1 MDSFG
6 DGWVDGAALRI
17 YNVND
22 PASYVDIS
30 NPDNA
35 LVETTVCLN
44 PSLVLNAEIVCSE
57 CNFQEPWE
65 MFFFIAERHGR
76 NRKSLLGTYN
86 TVVALRDGDIKV
98 RRNAISYK
106 DKLWTC
112 EEACERRHLG
122 PRDVDR
128 VYDMTGKGAKQ
139 RFVYVYYMDKSYA
152 HYVCF

>member
-6 DGWVDGAALRI
+6 DGWGDGAALRI

-22 PASYVDIS
+22 PASHVDIT
-30 NPDNA
+30 NPDKA

-44 PSLVLNAEIVCSE
+44 PSLVLNAEVVCSE

-65 MFFFIAERHGR
+65 MFFFMAERHGWIR
-76 NRKSLLGTYN
+76 ESLLGDYN
-86 TVVALRDGDIKV
+86 TVVSLRDRDIKV
-98 RRNAISYK
+98 RRNAISDK

-112 EEACERRHLG
+112 EGACERRHLG

-128 VYDMTGKGAKQ
+128 VYDMTGKGVNQ
-139 RFVYVYYMDKSYA
+139 RYIYVYCMD
-152 HYVCF
+152 